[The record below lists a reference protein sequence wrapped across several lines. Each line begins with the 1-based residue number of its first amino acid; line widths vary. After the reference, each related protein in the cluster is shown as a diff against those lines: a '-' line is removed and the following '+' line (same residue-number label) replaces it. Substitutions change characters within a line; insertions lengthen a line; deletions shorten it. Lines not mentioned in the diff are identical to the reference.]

1 MLWQG
6 SKIFVFP
13 KNLANTH
20 ISTIQAFAPSSV
32 PTYQRNFTTSAGS
45 ADLAGCNV
53 HNDNQSSHDH
63 KDHSGQNN
71 DEDESFSSTN
81 SPPIL
86 VIAEKGTIIL
96 PSGYF
101 IIVIIILIII
111 IMNLIINITRPR
123 LSIIYS
129 DPGLRCSVLPSMV
142 LGHLATVTTL
152 RGCCTPL
159 TPLPPPPTSSQQPSS
174 SSPSFD
180 TM

>member
-32 PTYQRNFTTSAGS
+32 PTYQRSFTTSAGS

-111 IMNLIINITRPR
+111 IMNLIINITRPIHHPLQPRPEVQRPTFHGPGSPGNGHNAQR
-123 LSIIYS
+123 LLYSIETFTIT
-129 DPGLRCSVLPSMV
+129 PNKI
-142 LGHLATVTTL
+142 TTAVIVI
-152 RGCCTPL
+152 TII
-159 TPLPPPPTSSQQPSS
+159 
-174 SSPSFD
+174 
-180 TM
+180 